1 MDQFF
6 SPPGLLQHVLIP
18 ALCSRLLDGCFP
30 LLPSSIWA
38 SSSIPTFLSCSHAF
52 SSSPACVLFLFGQCF
67 FKVLHREHHSS
78 FFAHGCSSFAPLI
91 IMLPLH
97 SISAGSRTCC
107 CISTHHALHSSQSDS
122 SSLPCWTVEMQPL
135 HVCWTKLLQG
145 RVSWIFCWTS
155 V

>member
-1 MDQFF
+1 MCHEQIGGALTCLLLQFVSALHPSPFQNNGSIFF

-107 CISTHHALHSSQSDS
+107 CYIYSPCSSF
-122 SSLPCWTVEMQPL
+122 QP
-135 HVCWTKLLQG
+135 K
-145 RVSWIFCWTS
+145 
-155 V
+155 